1 MNFNELKIMIDD
13 RPLTTQIQEYV
24 CEILNNNPDF
34 KDWGIVFYPENA
46 LDIDFQIKNAMSKQ
60 GLACV
65 VMTPTL
71 NYQGHD
77 ALTQTFTLDDLT
89 IQVVENTIINR
100 ARLKKEGKEFGT
112 ALDVASKASDILA
125 GPQSGHFG
133 EFTTKRIEQGEDGN
147 LVVAKAVF
155 GTTMYKQVDGI
166 IEWDDNGHKVEIPFV
181 TKEQIK
187 NLENEVGHLQD
198 LVIGFDTEEI
208 KTKVNELE
216 QATNRIEV
224 EITSLSDVYQPIGN
238 YLTPDD
244 LIPYALKNEI
254 PTKVSQL
261 VNDSEF
267 INKNQVDWDL
277 INDKPNVAL
286 KSEIPTK
293 TSELDNDAGFT
304 KVVESNDYPGYAEN
318 ANQAVYAKQAK
329 SSEVA
334 TTAMNVDW
342 SNVSGK
348 PNIPTKT
355 SELENDSG
363 YLSTVSWNDIQ
374 NRPNVALVD
383 DIPTKVSDLTNDSG
397 YLTTVSWNDVQGKPN
412 IVEREYLDSRLVE
425 YPTKVEMNNT
435 IDEKISEIVIPEN
448 TKLYSPSK
456 NRYIQGDSSVWETRT
471 EPGHWTDWK
480 WSDGNDHTSE
490 ITIYKQYNHKYRAG
504 IEQLR
509 YVTPEFDTEDEVQN
523 YLNSQSRIEWTN
535 YNDSTEIIV
544 STRQWVEGKTEFVQV
559 ETLAYESQ
567 LPTKVSDLTNDAG
580 YLTTISWNDIQNR
593 PNIALKSDIP
603 TRTSELINDSG
614 FITTSPDFS
623 LYYTKVECNDR
634 FQPIGNYLTEHQSL
648 ANYYTIE
655 EIQNGFQ
662 VKGNYLT
669 EHQSLANYY
678 TKQECD
684 ERFGSVSSIVKKLYS
699 ANEQRYIDGDG
710 LLWKKDESGQWGY
723 YDELAKKSEIPSKN
737 SELTNDSGFITEVY
751 WSDVQQKPDLPTQ
764 KDLTILR
771 NDIQV
776 ELDKKADK
784 GTINTDSIESSEKK
798 IDADGNVYQK
808 VVTPGHFT
816 DWVWSNGVDYSQ
828 GMIIYS
834 RQDKWYIGIDQ
845 DTYSSKFYDSEE
857 KCQEVLNTATHIDWY
872 SSGDYEQTTI
882 VLTSDRQWIGDEYTW
897 NKIDELA
904 YKSGL
909 TGIDTR
915 IGQIESTTN
924 GLTTTVNGL
933 STTVDGISNRVD
945 TYDSRIGQIE
955 STTNGLS
962 TTVTGITNSVNGLTT
977 TVNGLS
983 TTVNG
988 ISNRVDTVETRIG
1001 QIDGR
1006 VTGVEGSI
1014 ETIQGT
1020 VGGIQ
1025 TSVSQIQTSVS
1036 QVQTDVQ
1043 NVQDKVSTGQWID
1056 LIGET
1061 ESGTTITF
1069 QIFAKGI

>member
-1 MNFNELKIMIDD
+1 MIDD

-46 LDIDFQIKNAMSKQ
+46 LDIDFQIKNSMSKQ

-147 LVVAKAVF
+147 LVVAKSVF

-166 IEWDDNGHKVEIPFV
+166 IEWDDEGHKVEIPFV

-187 NLENEVGHLQD
+187 NLEDEVGHLQD
-198 LVIGFDTEEI
+198 LVTGFDTEEI

-216 QATNRIEV
+216 QTTSRIEV
-224 EITSLSDVYQPIGN
+224 EITSLADVYQPIGN

-304 KVVESNDYPGYAEN
+304 KVVESKDYPGYAEN
-318 ANQAVYAKQAK
+318 AREAVYANQAQ
-329 SSEVA
+329 SAEVA
-334 TTAMNVDW
+334 TTAMNVEW

-363 YLSTVSWNDIQ
+363 YLSSVSWNDIQ
-374 NRPNVALVD
+374 NRPNVAIVD
-383 DIPTKVSDLTNDSG
+383 DIPTKVSQLNNDAG
-397 YLTTVSWNDVQGKPN
+397 YLTTISWNDVQNKPN
-412 IVEREYLDSRLVE
+412 TVEREYLDSRLEE
-425 YPTKVEMNNT
+425 YPTKVEMDNT
-435 IDEKISEIVIPEN
+435 IDDKISEIVIPDN

-456 NRYIQGDSSVWETRT
+456 NRYIQGDGSVWENKT

-490 ITIYKQYNHKYRAG
+490 IAIYRFEEGGQEKYRAY
-504 IEQLR
+504 IAQAT
-509 YVTPEFDTEDEVQN
+509 YFTQKFDTVDEVQN
-523 YLNSQSRIEWTN
+523 YLNSQSRIEWTSD
-535 YNDSTEIIV
+535 YEPIETIV

-580 YLTTISWNDIQNR
+580 YLTTISWNDIQDR
-593 PNIALKSDIP
+593 PNIALQSDIP
-603 TRTSELINDSG
+603 TKTSELINDSG
-614 FITTSPDFS
+614 FITTLPDFS

-684 ERFGSVSSIVKKLYS
+684 ERFGSSSYIVKKLYS
-699 ANEQRYIDGDG
+699 SNENKYIDGNGLVWEKQSIGHWTDWKYSDG
-710 LLWKKDESGQWGY
+710 LDHGEPTIKASGDRWRIVVDTVYMTDEYSTRELAEQALNGDSLTFLYAEKTITASRTLNEQEEY
-723 YDELAKKSEIPSKN
+723 VQIDELATVKN
-737 SELTNDSGFITEVY
+737 LPTKVSQLNNDAGYLTTVSWG
-751 WSDVQQKPDLPTQ
+751 DVQQKPDFVDETQLNRLRDDINSELNNKLNISDYNNTRLYSPTVE
-764 KDLTILR
+764 KFIDGDGKVWT
-771 NDIQV
+771 NSGVIQ
-776 ELDKKADK
+776 
-784 GTINTDSIESSEKK
+784 
-798 IDADGNVYQK
+798 
-808 VVTPGHFT
+808 
-816 DWVWSNGVDYSQ
+816 
-828 GMIIYS
+828 
-834 RQDKWYIGIDQ
+834 
-845 DTYSSKFYDSEE
+845 
-857 KCQEVLNTATHIDWY
+857 
-872 SSGDYEQTTI
+872 QT
-882 VLTSDRQWIGDEYTW
+882 
-897 NKIDELA
+897 DELA
-904 YKSGL
+904 YKSDLG
-909 TGIDTR
+909 GIDTR

-924 GLTTTVNGL
+924 GLSTTVNGL
-933 STTVDGISNRVD
+933 STTVTGISNRVD
-945 TYDSRIGQIE
+945 TYDSRIEQIE

-962 TTVTGITNSVNGLTT
+962 TTVTGI
-977 TVNGLS
+977 
-983 TTVNG
+983 
-988 ISNRVDTVETRIG
+988 SNRVETTETRIG
-1001 QIDGR
+1001 QIDRR
-1006 VTGVEGSI
+1006 VGVVESSI
-1014 ETIQGT
+1014 ETVQGT
-1020 VGGIQ
+1020 VGNIQ
-1025 TSVSQIQTSVS
+1025 TSISQIQTSVS

-1056 LIGET
+1056 LIGVT
-1061 ESGTTITF
+1061 EAGTTITF

>member
-46 LDIDFQIKNAMSKQ
+46 LDIDFQIKNSMSKQ

-166 IEWDDNGHKVEIPFV
+166 IEWDDEGHKVEIPFV

-187 NLENEVGHLQD
+187 NLEDEVVHLQD

-208 KTKVNELE
+208 KSKVNELE
-216 QATNRIEV
+216 QATNRIEI

-304 KVVESNDYPGYAEN
+304 KVVESKDYPGYAEN

-329 SSEVA
+329 SAEVA
-334 TTAMNVDW
+334 TTAMNVEW

-363 YLSTVSWNDIQ
+363 YLTTISWNDIQ

-383 DIPTKVSDLTNDSG
+383 DIPTKVSDLTNDAG
-397 YLTTVSWNDVQGKPN
+397 YLTTVSWNDVQNKPN
-412 IVEREYLDSRLVE
+412 IVEREYLDSRLGE

-456 NRYIQGDSSVWETRT
+456 NRYIQGDSSVWENRT
-471 EPGHWTDWK
+471 EPGHWTDWQY
-480 WSDGNDHTSE
+480 SDGQSHSLQLIYDGEHWLYNADGQPWKCSQLFNTKEEAQNASE
-490 ITIYKQYNHKYRAG
+490 LTITVIGESK
-504 IEQLR
+504 
-509 YVTPEFDTEDEVQN
+509 DTFTA
-523 YLNSQSRIEWTN
+523 S
-535 YNDSTEIIV
+535 
-544 STRQWVEGKTEFVQV
+544 RQWVEGKTEFVQV

-567 LPTKVSDLTNDAG
+567 IPVKVSDLTNDVG

-593 PNIALKSDIP
+593 PNIALQSDIP

-684 ERFGSVSSIVKKLYS
+684 ERFGSASYIVKRLYS
-699 ANEQRYIDGDG
+699 SNENKYIDGDG
-710 LLWKKDESGQWGY
+710 LVWEKQSIGHWTNWEWSDGNDHTSEITIYRFDEGGQEKYRAYIDQATYLTQKFDTLGEVQNYLHSQSRIEWTNNDQTETIVSTRQWIEQEEY
-723 YDELAKKSEIPSKN
+723 VQIDELATVKN
-737 SELTNDSGFITEVY
+737 LPTKVSQLTNDVGFLTTVS
-751 WSDVQQKPDLPTQ
+751 WGDVQQKPDFVDETQLNGLRDDINSELNKKLNISDYNNTRLYSPT
-764 KDLTILR
+764 
-771 NDIQV
+771 
-776 ELDKKADK
+776 A
-784 GTINTDSIESSEKK
+784 EKF
-798 IDADGNVYQK
+798 IDGDGK
-808 VVTPGHFT
+808 
-816 DWVWSNGVDYSQ
+816 VWSNSGVLQ
-828 GMIIYS
+828 
-834 RQDKWYIGIDQ
+834 
-845 DTYSSKFYDSEE
+845 
-857 KCQEVLNTATHIDWY
+857 
-872 SSGDYEQTTI
+872 QT
-882 VLTSDRQWIGDEYTW
+882 
-897 NKIDELA
+897 DELA
-904 YKSGL
+904 YKSDLG
-909 TGIDTR
+909 GIDTR
-915 IGQIESTTN
+915 IGQVESTTN

-933 STTVDGISNRVD
+933 SNRVD
-945 TYDSRIGQIE
+945 TYDSRIGQVE
-955 STTNGLS
+955 STTNGL
-962 TTVTGITNSVNGLTT
+962 TTTVNGLTT
-977 TVNGLS
+977 TVNG
-983 TTVNG
+983 
-988 ISNRVDTVETRIG
+988 ISNKVETVESRIG

-1043 NVQDKVSTGQWID
+1043 NVQTNVQNIQTQVSTGQWID

-1061 ESGTTITF
+1061 EAGTTITF

>member
-1 MNFNELKIMIDD
+1 MIDD

-166 IEWDDNGHKVEIPFV
+166 IEWDDEGHKVEIPFV

-187 NLENEVGHLQD
+187 NLENEVVHLQD

-261 VNDSEF
+261 VNDSEY
-267 INKNQVDWDL
+267 INKNQVEWDL

-304 KVVESNDYPGYAEN
+304 KVVESKDYPGYAEN
-318 ANQAVYAKQAK
+318 ANQAVYAKQSK
-329 SSEVA
+329 SAEVA
-334 TTAMNVDW
+334 TTAMNVEW

-383 DIPTKVSDLTNDSG
+383 DIPTKVSDLTNDAG
-397 YLTTVSWNDVQGKPN
+397 YLTTVSWNDVQNKPN

-456 NRYIQGDSSVWETRT
+456 NRYIQGDSSVWEKRT

-490 ITIYKQYNHKYRAG
+490 ITIYRFEEGGQEKYRAY
-504 IEQLR
+504 IAQAT
-509 YVTPEFDTEDEVQN
+509 YFTQKFDTIDEVQN
-523 YLNSQSRIEWTN
+523 YLHSQSRIEWISDYEPIET
-535 YNDSTEIIV
+535 IV

-567 LPTKVSDLTNDAG
+567 LPTKVSDLTNDSG

-593 PNIALKSDIP
+593 PNIALQSDIP

-684 ERFGSVSSIVKKLYS
+684 ERFGSASYIVKKLYS
-699 ANEQRYIDGDG
+699 SNENKYIDGDG
-710 LLWKKDESGQWGY
+710 LVWEKQSIGHWTNWEYSDGLDHGEPTIKASGDRWRIVVDTVYMTDEYSTR
-723 YDELAKKSEIPSKN
+723 ELAEQALNGNNLTFIYAEKTITASRNWIEQEEYVQIDVLATVKN
-737 SELTNDSGFITEVY
+737 LPTKVSQLNNDAGYLTTVS
-751 WSDVQQKPDLPTQ
+751 WSDVQQKPDFVDETQLNRLRDDINSELNKKLNISDYNNTRLYSPT
-764 KDLTILR
+764 
-771 NDIQV
+771 V
-776 ELDKKADK
+776 EKF
-784 GTINTDSIESSEKK
+784 
-798 IDADGNVYQK
+798 IDGDGK
-808 VVTPGHFT
+808 
-816 DWVWSNGVDYSQ
+816 VWSNSGVPQ
-828 GMIIYS
+828 
-834 RQDKWYIGIDQ
+834 
-845 DTYSSKFYDSEE
+845 
-857 KCQEVLNTATHIDWY
+857 
-872 SSGDYEQTTI
+872 QT
-882 VLTSDRQWIGDEYTW
+882 
-897 NKIDELA
+897 DELA
-904 YKSGL
+904 YKSDLG
-909 TGIDTR
+909 GIDTR
-915 IGQIESTTN
+915 IGQVETTTN

-933 STTVDGISNRVD
+933 SNRVD
-945 TYDSRIGQIE
+945 TYDSRIGQVE
-955 STTNGLS
+955 TTTNGLS
-962 TTVTGITNSVNGLTT
+962 TTVNGLTT
-977 TVNGLS
+977 TVDGLS
-983 TTVNG
+983 NK
-988 ISNRVDTVETRIG
+988 VDTAETRIG

-1020 VGGIQ
+1020 VGDIQ
-1025 TSVSQIQTSVS
+1025 TSVSQLQTSVS
-1036 QVQTDVQ
+1036 QVQTNVQ
-1043 NVQDKVSTGQWID
+1043 NVQTQVSTGQWID

-1061 ESGTTITF
+1061 ESGTTVTF

>member
-24 CEILNNNPDF
+24 CQILNNNPDF

-46 LDIDFQIKNAMSKQ
+46 LDIDFQIKNSMSKQ

-71 NYQGHD
+71 IYQGHD

-147 LVVAKAVF
+147 LVVAKSVF

-166 IEWDDNGHKVEIPFV
+166 IEWDDEGHKVEIPFV

-187 NLENEVGHLQD
+187 NLEDEVVHLQD

-216 QATNRIEV
+216 QATDRIEV
-224 EITSLSDVYQPIGN
+224 EITSLADVYQPIGN

-267 INKNQVDWDL
+267 INKNQVEWDL

-304 KVVESNDYPGYAEN
+304 KVVESKDYPGYAEN
-318 ANQAVYAKQAK
+318 ANQAVYANQAK
-329 SSEVA
+329 SAEVA
-334 TTAMNVDW
+334 TTAMNVEW

-363 YLSTVSWNDIQ
+363 YLTTISWNDIQ

-383 DIPTKVSDLTNDSG
+383 DIPTKISELTNDAG
-397 YLTTVSWNDVQGKPN
+397 YLTTISWNDVQGKPN
-412 IVEREYLDSRLVE
+412 IVEREYLDSRLEE

-456 NRYIQGDSSVWETRT
+456 NRYIQGDGSVWENRT

-490 ITIYKQYNHKYRAG
+490 ITIYRFEEGGQEKYRAY
-504 IEQLR
+504 IAQAT
-509 YVTPEFDTEDEVQN
+509 YFTQKFDTIDEVQN
-523 YLNSQSRIEWTN
+523 YLHSQSRIEWTSD
-535 YNDSTEIIV
+535 YEPIETIV

-580 YLTTISWNDIQNR
+580 YLTTISWNDIQDR
-593 PNIALKSDIP
+593 PNIALQSDIP

-684 ERFGSVSSIVKKLYS
+684 ERFGSSSYIVKKLYS
-699 ANEQRYIDGDG
+699 SNENKYIDGNGLVWEKQSIGHWTDWKYSDG
-710 LLWKKDESGQWGY
+710 EDHGEPTIKASGDRWRIVVDTVYMTDEYSTRELAEESLNGDSLTFIYAEKTITASRTWIEQEQY
-723 YDELAKKSEIPSKN
+723 VQIDELATVKN
-737 SELTNDSGFITEVY
+737 LPTRVSQLNNDAGYLTTVSWG
-751 WSDVQQKPDLPTQ
+751 DVQQKPDFVDETQLNRLRDDINYELNNKLNISDYNNTRLYSPTVE
-764 KDLTILR
+764 KFIDGDGKVWT
-771 NDIQV
+771 NSGVIQ
-776 ELDKKADK
+776 
-784 GTINTDSIESSEKK
+784 
-798 IDADGNVYQK
+798 
-808 VVTPGHFT
+808 
-816 DWVWSNGVDYSQ
+816 
-828 GMIIYS
+828 
-834 RQDKWYIGIDQ
+834 
-845 DTYSSKFYDSEE
+845 
-857 KCQEVLNTATHIDWY
+857 
-872 SSGDYEQTTI
+872 QT
-882 VLTSDRQWIGDEYTW
+882 
-897 NKIDELA
+897 DELA
-904 YKSGL
+904 YKSDLG
-909 TGIDTR
+909 GIDTR

-924 GLTTTVNGL
+924 GLTTTVTGL
-933 STTVDGISNRVD
+933 SNRVD
-945 TYDSRIGQIE
+945 TYDSRIGQVE
-955 STTNGLS
+955 TTTNGLS
-962 TTVTGITNSVNGLTT
+962 TTV
-977 TVNGLS
+977 NGLS
-983 TTVNG
+983 
-988 ISNRVDTVETRIG
+988 NRVGTVETRIG
-1001 QIDGR
+1001 QVDER
-1006 VTGVEGSI
+1006 VN
-1014 ETIQGT
+1014 
-1020 VGGIQ
+1020 GIQ

-1056 LIGET
+1056 LIGVT

>member
-1 MNFNELKIMIDD
+1 MIDD

-24 CEILNNNPDF
+24 CEILNNNQDF

-46 LDIDFQIKNAMSKQ
+46 LDIDFQIKNSMSKQ

-166 IEWDDNGHKVEIPFV
+166 IEWDDEGNKVEIPFV

-187 NLENEVGHLQD
+187 NLEDEVVHLQD
-198 LVIGFDTEEI
+198 LVVGFDTEEI

-216 QATNRIEV
+216 QATDRIEV
-224 EITSLSDVYQPIGN
+224 EITSLADVYQPIGN

-261 VNDSEF
+261 VNDSEY

-304 KVVESNDYPGYAEN
+304 KVVESKDYPGYAEN

-329 SSEVA
+329 SAEVA
-334 TTAMNVDW
+334 TTAMNVEW

-363 YLSTVSWNDIQ
+363 YLTTVSWNDIQ
-374 NRPNVALVD
+374 NRPNVAIVD
-383 DIPTKVSDLTNDSG
+383 DIPTKVSQLNNDAG
-397 YLTTVSWNDVQGKPN
+397 YLATVSWNDVQNKPN
-412 IVEREYLDSRLVE
+412 IVEREYLDSRLEE

-435 IDEKISEIVIPEN
+435 IDDKISEIVIPEN

-456 NRYIQGDSSVWETRT
+456 NRYIQGDGSVWETRT

-490 ITIYKQYNHKYRAG
+490 ITIYRFEEGGQEKYRAY
-504 IEQLR
+504 IAQAT
-509 YVTPEFDTEDEVQN
+509 YFTQKFDTIDEVQN
-523 YLNSQSRIEWTN
+523 YLHSQSRIEWTSD
-535 YNDSTEIIV
+535 YEPIETIV

-567 LPTKVSDLTNDAG
+567 LPTKVSELTNDAG
-580 YLTTISWNDIQNR
+580 YLTTISWNDVQNR
-593 PNIALKSDIP
+593 PNIALQSDIP

-684 ERFGSVSSIVKKLYS
+684 EIFGSASSIVKKLYS
-699 ANEQRYIDGDG
+699 SNENKYIDGDG
-710 LLWKKDESGQWGY
+710 LVWEKQSIGHWTNWEWSDDNDHTSEITIYKSYNHKYRAGIEQLRYVTPEFDTEDEVQNYLNSQSRIEWTNYNDPTKTIVSTRQWVEKY
-723 YDELAKKSEIPSKN
+723 EYVQIDELATVQNIPTKVSQ
-737 SELTNDSGFITEVY
+737 LTNDSGFLTSVY
-751 WSDVQQKPDLPTQ
+751 WSDVQQKPDFVDETQ
-764 KDLTILR
+764 LNRLRKDI
-771 NDIQV
+771 
-776 ELDKKADK
+776 
-784 GTINTDSIESSEKK
+784 
-798 IDADGNVYQK
+798 
-808 VVTPGHFT
+808 
-816 DWVWSNGVDYSQ
+816 
-828 GMIIYS
+828 
-834 RQDKWYIGIDQ
+834 
-845 DTYSSKFYDSEE
+845 DSELNKKLNISDYNNTRLYSPTVE
-857 KCQEVLNTATHIDWY
+857 KFIDGDGKVWTN
-872 SSGDYEQTTI
+872 SGGLQQT
-882 VLTSDRQWIGDEYTW
+882 
-897 NKIDELA
+897 DELA
-904 YKSGL
+904 YKSDLG
-909 TGIDTR
+909 GIDDR

-924 GLTTTVNGL
+924 GLTTTVTGL
-933 STTVDGISNRVD
+933 SNRVD

-955 STTNGLS
+955 STTNGL
-962 TTVTGITNSVNGLTT
+962 T
-977 TVNGLS
+977 

-988 ISNRVDTVETRIG
+988 ISNRVDNAETRIG

-1020 VGGIQ
+1020 VGDIQ

-1036 QVQTDVQ
+1036 QLQTNVQ

-1056 LIGET
+1056 LIGVT
-1061 ESGTTITF
+1061 EDGTTITF

>member
-1 MNFNELKIMIDD
+1 MIDD

-34 KDWGIVFYPENA
+34 QDWGIVFYPENA
-46 LDIDFQIKNAMSKQ
+46 LDIDFQIKNSMSKQ

-89 IQVVENTIINR
+89 IQVVENTNINR

-147 LVVAKAVF
+147 LVVAKSVF

-166 IEWDDNGHKVEIPFV
+166 IEWDDEGHKVEIPFV

-187 NLENEVGHLQD
+187 NLEDEVGHLQD

-216 QATNRIEV
+216 QATSRIEV
-224 EITSLSDVYQPIGN
+224 EITSLADVYQPIGN

-304 KVVESNDYPGYAEN
+304 KVVESKDYPGYAEN
-318 ANQAVYAKQAK
+318 ANQAVYANQAQSAK
-329 SSEVA
+329 VA
-334 TTAMNVDW
+334 TTAMNVEW

-363 YLSTVSWNDIQ
+363 YLTTISWNDIK

-383 DIPTKVSDLTNDSG
+383 DIPTRVSQLTNDAG
-397 YLTTVSWNDVQGKPN
+397 YLTTISWNDVQNKPN
-412 IVEREYLDSRLVE
+412 IVEREYLDSRLDE
-425 YPTKVEMNNT
+425 YPTKVEMDNT
-435 IDEKISEIVIPEN
+435 IDDKISEIVIPDN
-448 TKLYSPSK
+448 IKLYSPSK
-456 NRYIQGDSSVWETRT
+456 NRYIQGDSSVWENRT

-480 WSDGNDHTSE
+480 WSDGNDYTSG
-490 ITIYKQYNHKYRAG
+490 IAIYRFEEGGQEKYRAY
-504 IEQLR
+504 IAQAT
-509 YVTPEFDTEDEVQN
+509 YFTQKFDTVDEVQN
-523 YLNSQSRIEWTN
+523 YLNSQSRIEWTSD
-535 YNDSTEIIV
+535 YEPIETIV
-544 STRQWVEGKTEFVQV
+544 STRQWIEGKTEFVQV

-580 YLTTISWNDIQNR
+580 YLTTISWNDIQDR
-593 PNIALKSDIP
+593 PNIALYSDIP
-603 TRTSELINDSG
+603 TKTSELINDSG

-684 ERFGSVSSIVKKLYS
+684 ERFGSASSIVKKLYS
-699 ANEQRYIDGDG
+699 SNENKYIDGDG

-723 YDELAKKSEIPSKN
+723 YDELAKKSEIPSN
-737 SELTNDSGFITEVY
+737 TSELTNDSGFLTSVY

-771 NDIQV
+771 NDIQI

-784 GTINTDSIESSEKK
+784 GDIKTDSIESREKK
-798 IDADGNVYQK
+798 IDATGNVYNK

-845 DTYSSKFYDSEE
+845 DTYCSKFYDSEE
-857 KCQEVLNTATHIDWY
+857 KCQEVLDKSTHIDWY
-872 SSGDYEQTTI
+872 SSSDYEQTTI
-882 VLTSDRQWIGDEYTW
+882 VLTSDRQWIDDEYTW

-904 YKSGL
+904 YKSNLG
-909 TGIDTR
+909 GIDTR

-924 GLTTTVNGL
+924 GLTTTV
-933 STTVDGISNRVD
+933 T
-945 TYDSRIGQIE
+945 
-955 STTNGLS
+955 
-962 TTVTGITNSVNGLTT
+962 GLTT
-977 TVNGLS
+977 TVDAISTNVNGLS

-988 ISNRVDTVETRIG
+988 LSTNVNELTTNVTGLTTNVTGLTTTVGGISNRVGTVETRIG
-1001 QIDGR
+1001 QIDER
-1006 VTGVEGSI
+1006 VTGVESSI
-1014 ETIQGT
+1014 ETVQGT
-1020 VGGIQ
+1020 VGNIQ

-1043 NVQDKVSTGQWID
+1043 NVQNKVSTGQWVD

-1061 ESGTTITF
+1061 EAGTTVTF

>member
-1 MNFNELKIMIDD
+1 MIDD

-46 LDIDFQIKNAMSKQ
+46 LDIDFQIKNSMSKQ

-147 LVVAKAVF
+147 LVVAKSVF

-166 IEWDDNGHKVEIPFV
+166 IEWDDEGHKVEIPFV

-187 NLENEVGHLQD
+187 NLEDEVGHLQD

-224 EITSLSDVYQPIGN
+224 EITSLADVYQPIGN

-304 KVVESNDYPGYAEN
+304 KVVESKDYPGYAEN
-318 ANQAVYAKQAK
+318 AREAVYANQAQ
-329 SSEVA
+329 SAEVA
-334 TTAMNVDW
+334 TTAMNVEW

-363 YLSTVSWNDIQ
+363 YLTTISWNDIQ

-383 DIPTKVSDLTNDSG
+383 DIPTKISELTNDAG
-397 YLTTVSWNDVQGKPN
+397 YLTTISWNDIQNKPN
-412 IVEREYLDSRLVE
+412 IVEREYLDSRLDE
-425 YPTKVEMNNT
+425 YPTKVEMDNT

-456 NRYIQGDSSVWETRT
+456 NRYIQGDGSVWENRT
-471 EPGHWTDWK
+471 EPGHWTDGK

-490 ITIYKQYNHKYRAG
+490 ITIYRFEEGGQEKYRAY
-504 IEQLR
+504 IAQATYL
-509 YVTPEFDTEDEVQN
+509 TQKFDTVDEVQN
-523 YLNSQSRIEWTN
+523 YLNSQSRIEWTSD
-535 YNDSTEIIV
+535 YEPIETIV
-544 STRQWVEGKTEFVQV
+544 STRQWIEGKTEFVQV
-559 ETLAYESQ
+559 ETLTYESQ

-593 PNIALKSDIP
+593 PNIALQSDIP
-603 TRTSELINDSG
+603 TKTSELINDSG

-684 ERFGSVSSIVKKLYS
+684 ERFGSSSYIVKKLYS
-699 ANEQRYIDGDG
+699 SNENKYIDGNGLVWEKQSIGHWTDWKYSDG
-710 LLWKKDESGQWGY
+710 EDHGEPTIKASGDRWRIVADTVYMTDEYSTR
-723 YDELAKKSEIPSKN
+723 ELAEQALNGN
-737 SELTNDSGFITEVY
+737 SLTFIYVEKTITASRTWIEQEEY
-751 WSDVQQKPDLPTQ
+751 VQ
-764 KDLTILR
+764 
-771 NDIQV
+771 
-776 ELDKKADK
+776 
-784 GTINTDSIESSEKK
+784 
-798 IDADGNVYQK
+798 
-808 VVTPGHFT
+808 
-816 DWVWSNGVDYSQ
+816 
-828 GMIIYS
+828 
-834 RQDKWYIGIDQ
+834 
-845 DTYSSKFYDSEE
+845 
-857 KCQEVLNTATHIDWY
+857 
-872 SSGDYEQTTI
+872 
-882 VLTSDRQWIGDEYTW
+882 
-897 NKIDELA
+897 IDELA
-904 YKSGL
+904 
-909 TGIDTR
+909 
-915 IGQIESTTN
+915 
-924 GLTTTVNGL
+924 TVKNL
-933 STTVDGISNRVD
+933 PTK
-945 TYDSRIGQIE
+945 
-955 STTNGLS
+955 
-962 TTVTGITNSVNGLTT
+962 
-977 TVNGLS
+977 
-983 TTVNG
+983 
-988 ISNRVDTVETRIG
+988 
-1001 QIDGR
+1001 
-1006 VTGVEGSI
+1006 
-1014 ETIQGT
+1014 
-1020 VGGIQ
+1020 
-1025 TSVSQIQTSVS
+1025 VSQLNN
-1036 QVQTDVQ
+1036 DA
-1043 NVQDKVSTGQWID
+1043 G
-1056 LIGET
+1056 
-1061 ESGTTITF
+1061 
-1069 QIFAKGI
+1069 

>member
-1 MNFNELKIMIDD
+1 MIDD

-34 KDWGIVFYPENA
+34 QDWGIVFYPENA
-46 LDIDFQIKNAMSKQ
+46 LDIDFQIKNSMSKQ

-100 ARLKKEGKEFGT
+100 SRLKKEGKEFGT

-147 LVVAKAVF
+147 LVVAKSVF
-155 GTTMYKQVDGI
+155 GTTMYKQVEGI
-166 IEWDDNGHKVEIPFV
+166 IEWDEEGHKVEIPFV

-187 NLENEVGHLQD
+187 NLEDEVGHLQD
-198 LVIGFDTEEI
+198 LVTGFDTEEI
-208 KTKVNELE
+208 KSKVNELE

-224 EITSLSDVYQPIGN
+224 EITSLADVYQPIGN

-244 LIPYALKNEI
+244 LIPYALKTEV

-267 INKNQVDWDL
+267 INKNQVEWDL

-318 ANQAVYAKQAK
+318 ARESIYANQAQSAK
-329 SSEVA
+329 VA
-334 TTAMNVDW
+334 TTAMNVEW

-348 PNIPTKT
+348 PKIPTKT

-363 YLSTVSWNDIQ
+363 YITSVSWNDIQ

-383 DIPTKVSDLTNDSG
+383 DIPTKVSELTNDSG
-397 YLTTVSWNDVQGKPN
+397 YLTTVSWNDVQNKPN
-412 IVEREYLDSRLVE
+412 IVEREYLDSRLEE
-425 YPTKVEMNNT
+425 YPTKVEMDNT

-456 NRYIQGDSSVWETRT
+456 NRYIQGDSSVWENRT

-490 ITIYKQYNHKYRAG
+490 IEIYRFEEGGQEKYRAY
-504 IEQLR
+504 IAQAT
-509 YVTPEFDTEDEVQN
+509 YFTQKFDTVDEVQN
-523 YLNSQSRIEWTN
+523 YLNSQSRIEWTSD
-535 YNDSTEIIV
+535 YEPIETIV
-544 STRQWVEGKTEFVQV
+544 STRQWIEGKPEFVQV

-580 YLTTISWNDIQNR
+580 YLTTISWNDIQNI
-593 PNIALKSDIP
+593 PNIALQSDIP
-603 TRTSELINDSG
+603 TKTSELINDSG

-684 ERFGSVSSIVKKLYS
+684 ERFGSSSYIVKKLYS
-699 ANEQRYIDGDG
+699 SNENKYIDGNGLVWEKQSIGHWTDWKYSDGEDHGEPTIKASGVRWRIVVDTVYMTDEYSTRELAEEALNGDSLTFLYAEKTITAIRTWIEQEEYVQIDELATVKNLPTRVSQLNNDSGFLTTVSWSDVKQKPDFVDETQLNRLRDDINSELNNKLNISDYNNTRLYSPTVERFIDGDG
-710 LLWKKDESGQWGY
+710 K
-723 YDELAKKSEIPSKN
+723 
-737 SELTNDSGFITEVY
+737 
-751 WSDVQQKPDLPTQ
+751 
-764 KDLTILR
+764 
-771 NDIQV
+771 
-776 ELDKKADK
+776 
-784 GTINTDSIESSEKK
+784 
-798 IDADGNVYQK
+798 
-808 VVTPGHFT
+808 
-816 DWVWSNGVDYSQ
+816 VWSNSGVIQ
-828 GMIIYS
+828 
-834 RQDKWYIGIDQ
+834 
-845 DTYSSKFYDSEE
+845 
-857 KCQEVLNTATHIDWY
+857 
-872 SSGDYEQTTI
+872 QT
-882 VLTSDRQWIGDEYTW
+882 
-897 NKIDELA
+897 DELA
-904 YKSGL
+904 YKSDL
-909 TGIDTR
+909 DGIDTR

-924 GLTTTVNGL
+924 GLTTNVNGL
-933 STTVDGISNRVD
+933 TTTVSGISNRVD
-945 TYDSRIGQIE
+945 TYDSRIE
-955 STTNGLS
+955 
-962 TTVTGITNSVNGLTT
+962 
-977 TVNGLS
+977 
-983 TTVNG
+983 
-988 ISNRVDTVETRIG
+988 
-1001 QIDGR
+1001 QIDRR
-1006 VTGVEGSI
+1006 VGVVESSI

-1020 VGGIQ
+1020 VSGIQ

-1043 NVQDKVSTGQWID
+1043 NVQNKVSTGQWID
-1056 LIGET
+1056 LIGVT
-1061 ESGTTITF
+1061 DAGTTVTF

>member
-1 MNFNELKIMIDD
+1 MIDD

-46 LDIDFQIKNAMSKQ
+46 LDIDFQIKNSMSKQ

-147 LVVAKAVF
+147 LVVAKSVF

-166 IEWDDNGHKVEIPFV
+166 IEWDDEGHKVEIPFV

-187 NLENEVGHLQD
+187 NLENEVEHLQD

-208 KTKVNELE
+208 KSKVNELE

-224 EITSLSDVYQPIGN
+224 EITSLADVYQPIGN

-244 LIPYALKNEI
+244 LIPYALKTEV

-304 KVVESNDYPGYAEN
+304 KVVESKDYPGYAEN
-318 ANQAVYAKQAK
+318 ANQALSANQAQ
-329 SSEVA
+329 SAEVA
-334 TTAMNVDW
+334 TTAMNVEW

-363 YLSTVSWNDIQ
+363 YLTTVSWNDISDK
-374 NRPNVALVD
+374 PNVALVD
-383 DIPTKVSDLTNDSG
+383 DIPTKVSQLNNDSG
-397 YLTTVSWNDVQGKPN
+397 YLTTVSWNDVQNKPN
-412 IVEREYLDSRLVE
+412 IVEREYLDSRLEE
-425 YPTKVEMNNT
+425 YPTKVEMDNT
-435 IDEKISEIVIPEN
+435 IDDKISEIVIPDN

-456 NRYIQGDSSVWETRT
+456 NRYIQGDSSVWENRT

-480 WSDGNDHTSE
+480 WSDGNDHTNE
-490 ITIYKQYNHKYRAG
+490 ITVYRFEDGGQEKYRAY
-504 IEQLR
+504 IAQAT
-509 YVTPEFDTEDEVQN
+509 YFTQKFDTLGEVQN
-523 YLNSQSRIEWTN
+523 YLHSQSRIEWTSD
-535 YNDSTEIIV
+535 YEPIETIV
-544 STRQWVEGKTEFVQV
+544 STRQWIEGKTEFVQV

-567 LPTKVSDLTNDAG
+567 IPTKVSELTNDSG
-580 YLTTISWNDIQNR
+580 YLTTISWNDIQNI
-593 PNIALKSDIP
+593 PNIALQSDIP

-699 ANEQRYIDGDG
+699 SNENKYIDGDG
-710 LLWKKDESGQWGY
+710 LLWKKDESGQWEY
-723 YDELAKKSEIPSKN
+723 YDELAKKSEIPSN
-737 SELTNDSGFITEVY
+737 TSELTNDSGFLTSVY
-751 WSDVQQKPDLPTQ
+751 WNDVQQKPDLPTQ
-764 KDLTILR
+764 QDLTILM
-771 NDIQV
+771 NNIQV

-784 GTINTDSIESSEKK
+784 GNINTDSIESSEKK
-798 IDADGNVYQK
+798 IDADGNVYNK

-816 DWVWSNGVDYSQ
+816 NWVWSNGVDYSQ

-834 RQDKWYIGIDQ
+834 NQDRWYIGIDQ

-857 KCQEVLNTATHIDWY
+857 KCQEVLNKSTHIDWY
-872 SSGDYEQTTI
+872 SSSDYEQSTI
-882 VLTSDRQWIGDEYTW
+882 VLTSDRQWIEDKYTW

-909 TGIDTR
+909 TGIDDR
-915 IGQIESTTN
+915 IGQIDSRTNGLTTTVNGLSNRVDTYDSRIEQIESTTN

-933 STTVDGISNRVD
+933 
-945 TYDSRIGQIE
+945 
-955 STTNGLS
+955 
-962 TTVTGITNSVNGLTT
+962 TT

-983 TTVNG
+983 
-988 ISNRVDTVETRIG
+988 NRVGTSETRIG

-1006 VTGVEGSI
+1006 VTSVEGSI

-1020 VGGIQ
+1020 VGDIQ
-1025 TSVSQIQTSVS
+1025 TSVSQIQTSVAQIQTSVS
-1036 QVQTDVQ
+1036 QVQTDVQNVQTNVQ

-1061 ESGTTITF
+1061 ESGTTVTF

>member
-1 MNFNELKIMIDD
+1 MIDD

-46 LDIDFQIKNAMSKQ
+46 LDIDFQIKNSMSKQ

-89 IQVVENTIINR
+89 IQVVENTNINR

-147 LVVAKAVF
+147 LVVAKSVF

-166 IEWDDNGHKVEIPFV
+166 IEWDDEGHKVEIPFV

-187 NLENEVGHLQD
+187 NLEDEVVHLQD
-198 LVIGFDTEEI
+198 LVTGFDTEEI

-216 QATNRIEV
+216 QTTSRIEV
-224 EITSLSDVYQPIGN
+224 EITSLADVYQPIGN

-267 INKNQVDWDL
+267 INKNQVEWDL

-304 KVVESNDYPGYAEN
+304 KVVESKDYPGYAEN
-318 ANQAVYAKQAK
+318 ANQAVYANQAQ
-329 SSEVA
+329 SAEFA
-334 TTAMNVDW
+334 TTAMNVEW

-363 YLSTVSWNDIQ
+363 YLTTISWNDIK
-374 NRPNVALVD
+374 NRPNVAMVD
-383 DIPTKVSDLTNDSG
+383 DIPTKVSQLNNDAG
-397 YLTTVSWNDVQGKPN
+397 YLTTVIWNDIQNKPN
-412 IVEREYLDSRLVE
+412 IVEREYLDSRLDE

-435 IDEKISEIVIPEN
+435 IDDKISEIVIPDN

-456 NRYIQGDSSVWETRT
+456 NRYIQGDGSVWENRT

-490 ITIYKQYNHKYRAG
+490 IAIYRFEEGGQEKYRAY
-504 IEQLR
+504 IAQATYL
-509 YVTPEFDTEDEVQN
+509 TQKFDTVEEVQN
-523 YLNSQSRIEWTN
+523 YLHSQSRIEWTSD
-535 YNDSTEIIV
+535 YEPIETIV
-544 STRQWVEGKTEFVQV
+544 STRQWIEGKTEFVQV

-567 LPTKVSDLTNDAG
+567 LPTKVSDLTNDSG
-580 YLTTISWNDIQNR
+580 YLTTISWNDIQNI

-623 LYYTKVECNDR
+623 KYYTKVECNDR

-662 VKGNYLT
+662 IKGNYLT

-684 ERFGSVSSIVKKLYS
+684 ERFGSASSIVKKLYS
-699 ANEQRYIDGDG
+699 SNENKYIDGDG
-710 LLWKKDESGQWGY
+710 LLWKKYESGQWEQ
-723 YDELAKKSEIPSKN
+723 YDELAKKSEIPSN
-737 SELTNDSGFITEVY
+737 TSELTNDSGFLTSVY
-751 WSDVQQKPDLPTQ
+751 WSDVQQKPDFVDETQ
-764 KDLTILR
+764 LNILR
-771 NDIQV
+771 NDINSELNKKLNISDYNNTRLYSPTV
-776 ELDKKADK
+776 EKF
-784 GTINTDSIESSEKK
+784 
-798 IDADGNVYQK
+798 IDGDGK
-808 VVTPGHFT
+808 
-816 DWVWSNGVDYSQ
+816 VWSNREGLQ
-828 GMIIYS
+828 
-834 RQDKWYIGIDQ
+834 
-845 DTYSSKFYDSEE
+845 
-857 KCQEVLNTATHIDWY
+857 
-872 SSGDYEQTTI
+872 QT
-882 VLTSDRQWIGDEYTW
+882 
-897 NKIDELA
+897 DELA
-904 YKSGL
+904 YKSDLG
-909 TGIDTR
+909 GIDDR
-915 IGQIESTTN
+915 IGQIESRTD
-924 GLTTTVNGL
+924 GLT
-933 STTVDGISNRVD
+933 
-945 TYDSRIGQIE
+945 
-955 STTNGLS
+955 
-962 TTVTGITNSVNGLTT
+962 
-977 TVNGLS
+977 

-988 ISNRVDTVETRIG
+988 ISNRVDTAETRIG

-1014 ETIQGT
+1014 ETIYGT

-1043 NVQDKVSTGQWID
+1043 NVQTDVQNVQTNVQNVQAQVSTGQWID

-1061 ESGTTITF
+1061 EGGTTITF

>member
-1 MNFNELKIMIDD
+1 MIDD

-46 LDIDFQIKNAMSKQ
+46 LDIDFQIKNSMSKQ

-112 ALDVASKASDILA
+112 ALDVASKASDILS

-147 LVVAKAVF
+147 LVVAKSVF

-166 IEWDDNGHKVEIPFV
+166 IEWDDEGHKVEIPFV

-187 NLENEVGHLQD
+187 NLEDEVEHLQG
-198 LVIGFDTEEI
+198 LVVGFDTEEI
-208 KTKVNELE
+208 KSKVNELE

-224 EITSLSDVYQPIGN
+224 EITSLADVYQPIGN

-267 INKNQVDWDL
+267 INKNQVEWDL

-304 KVVESNDYPGYAEN
+304 KVVESKDYPGYAEN
-318 ANQAVYAKQAK
+318 ANQAVYANQSK
-329 SSEVA
+329 SAEVA
-334 TTAMNVDW
+334 TTAMNVEW

-363 YLSTVSWNDIQ
+363 YLTTVSWNDIQ
-374 NRPNVALVD
+374 DRPYVALVD
-383 DIPTKVSDLTNDSG
+383 DIPTKVSQLNNDSG

-412 IVEREYLDSRLVE
+412 IVEREYLDSRLEE
-425 YPTKVEMNNT
+425 YPTKVEMDNT
-435 IDEKISEIVIPEN
+435 IDEKISEIVIPDN

-456 NRYIQGDSSVWETRT
+456 NRYIQGDSSVWENRT
-471 EPGHWTDWK
+471 EPGHWTDWQY
-480 WSDGNDHTSE
+480 SDGQSHSLKLIYDGEHWLYNADGQPWKCSQLFNTKEEAQNASE
-490 ITIYKQYNHKYRAG
+490 LIITVVGESK
-504 IEQLR
+504 
-509 YVTPEFDTEDEVQN
+509 DTFTA
-523 YLNSQSRIEWTN
+523 S
-535 YNDSTEIIV
+535 
-544 STRQWVEGKTEFVQV
+544 RQWIEGKTEFVQV

-580 YLTTISWNDIQNR
+580 YLTTISWNDIQNI
-593 PNIALKSDIP
+593 PNIALQSDIP

-684 ERFGSVSSIVKKLYS
+684 ERFGSSSYIVKKLYS
-699 ANEQRYIDGDG
+699 SNENKYIDGNGLVWEKQSIGHWTNWEYSDG
-710 LLWKKDESGQWGY
+710 LDHGEPTIKASGDRWRIVADIVYMTEEYSTRELAEQALNGDSLTFIY
-723 YDELAKKSEIPSKN
+723 AEKTITASRTLIEQEDYVQIDELATVQNLPTKVSQLKN
-737 SELTNDSGFITEVY
+737 DAGYLTTIS
-751 WSDVQQKPDLPTQ
+751 WSDVQQKPDFVDETELNGLRDDINSELNNKLNISDYNNTRLYSPT
-764 KDLTILR
+764 
-771 NDIQV
+771 V
-776 ELDKKADK
+776 EKF
-784 GTINTDSIESSEKK
+784 
-798 IDADGNVYQK
+798 IDGDGK
-808 VVTPGHFT
+808 
-816 DWVWSNGVDYSQ
+816 VWSNSGVLQ
-828 GMIIYS
+828 
-834 RQDKWYIGIDQ
+834 
-845 DTYSSKFYDSEE
+845 
-857 KCQEVLNTATHIDWY
+857 
-872 SSGDYEQTTI
+872 QT
-882 VLTSDRQWIGDEYTW
+882 
-897 NKIDELA
+897 DELA
-904 YKSGL
+904 YKSDLG
-909 TGIDTR
+909 GIDTR
-915 IGQIESTTN
+915 IGQVESTTN
-924 GLTTTVNGL
+924 GLTTTVNG
-933 STTVDGISNRVD
+933 ISNRV
-945 TYDSRIGQIE
+945 E
-955 STTNGLS
+955 
-962 TTVTGITNSVNGLTT
+962 
-977 TVNGLS
+977 
-983 TTVNG
+983 
-988 ISNRVDTVETRIG
+988 TVETRIG
-1001 QIDGR
+1001 QVDGR
-1006 VTGVEGSI
+1006 VSGVEGSI

-1036 QVQTDVQ
+1036 QLQTNVQ

-1061 ESGTTITF
+1061 EAGTTITF

>member
-24 CEILNNNPDF
+24 CEILNNNQDF

-46 LDIDFQIKNAMSKQ
+46 LDIDFQIKNSMSKQ

-166 IEWDDNGHKVEIPFV
+166 IEWDDEGNKVEIPFV

-187 NLENEVGHLQD
+187 NLEDEVVHLQD
-198 LVIGFDTEEI
+198 LVVGFDTEEI

-216 QATNRIEV
+216 QATDRIEV
-224 EITSLSDVYQPIGN
+224 EITSLADVYQPIGN

-261 VNDSEF
+261 VNDSEY

-304 KVVESNDYPGYAEN
+304 KVVESKDYPGYAEN

-329 SSEVA
+329 SAEVA
-334 TTAMNVDW
+334 TTAMNVEW

-363 YLSTVSWNDIQ
+363 YLTTVSWNDIQ
-374 NRPNVALVD
+374 NRPNVAIVD
-383 DIPTKVSDLTNDSG
+383 DIPTKVSQLNNDAG
-397 YLTTVSWNDVQGKPN
+397 YLATVSWNDVQNKPN
-412 IVEREYLDSRLVE
+412 IVEREYLDSRLEE

-435 IDEKISEIVIPEN
+435 IDDKISEIVIPEN

-456 NRYIQGDSSVWETRT
+456 NRYIQGDGSVWETRT

-490 ITIYKQYNHKYRAG
+490 ITIYRFEEGGQEKYRAY
-504 IEQLR
+504 IAQAT
-509 YVTPEFDTEDEVQN
+509 YFTQKFDTIDEVQN
-523 YLNSQSRIEWTN
+523 YLHSQSRIEWTSD
-535 YNDSTEIIV
+535 YEPIETIV

-567 LPTKVSDLTNDAG
+567 LPTKVSELTNDAG
-580 YLTTISWNDIQNR
+580 YLTTISWNDVQNR
-593 PNIALKSDIP
+593 PNIALQSDIP

-684 ERFGSVSSIVKKLYS
+684 EIFGSASSIVKKLYS
-699 ANEQRYIDGDG
+699 SNENKYIDGDG
-710 LLWKKDESGQWGY
+710 LVWEKQSIGHWTNWEWSDDNDHTSEITIYKSYNHKYRAGIEQLRYVTPEFDTEDEVQNYLNSQSRIEWTNYNDPTKTIVSTRQWVEKY
-723 YDELAKKSEIPSKN
+723 EYVQIDELATVQNIPTKVSQ
-737 SELTNDSGFITEVY
+737 LTNDSGFLTSVY
-751 WSDVQQKPDLPTQ
+751 WSDVQQKPDFVDETQ
-764 KDLTILR
+764 LNRLRKDI
-771 NDIQV
+771 
-776 ELDKKADK
+776 
-784 GTINTDSIESSEKK
+784 
-798 IDADGNVYQK
+798 
-808 VVTPGHFT
+808 
-816 DWVWSNGVDYSQ
+816 
-828 GMIIYS
+828 
-834 RQDKWYIGIDQ
+834 
-845 DTYSSKFYDSEE
+845 DSELNKKLNISDYNNTRLYSPTVE
-857 KCQEVLNTATHIDWY
+857 KFIDGDGKVWTN
-872 SSGDYEQTTI
+872 SGGLQQT
-882 VLTSDRQWIGDEYTW
+882 
-897 NKIDELA
+897 DELA
-904 YKSGL
+904 YKSDLG
-909 TGIDTR
+909 GIDDR

-924 GLTTTVNGL
+924 GLTTTVTGL
-933 STTVDGISNRVD
+933 SNRVD

-955 STTNGLS
+955 STTNGL
-962 TTVTGITNSVNGLTT
+962 T
-977 TVNGLS
+977 

-988 ISNRVDTVETRIG
+988 ISNRVDNAETRIG

-1020 VGGIQ
+1020 VGDIQ

-1036 QVQTDVQ
+1036 QLQTNVQ

-1056 LIGET
+1056 LIGVT
-1061 ESGTTITF
+1061 EDGTTITF

>member
-24 CEILNNNPDF
+24 CQILNNNPDF

-46 LDIDFQIKNAMSKQ
+46 LDIDFQIKNSMSKQ

-71 NYQGHD
+71 IYQGHD

-147 LVVAKAVF
+147 LVVAKSVF

-166 IEWDDNGHKVEIPFV
+166 IEWDDEGHKVEIPFV

-187 NLENEVGHLQD
+187 NLEDEVVHLQD

-216 QATNRIEV
+216 QATDRIEV
-224 EITSLSDVYQPIGN
+224 EITSLADVYQPIGN

-267 INKNQVDWDL
+267 INKNQVEWDL

-304 KVVESNDYPGYAEN
+304 KVVESKDYPGYAEN
-318 ANQAVYAKQAK
+318 ANQAVYANQAK
-329 SSEVA
+329 SAEVA
-334 TTAMNVDW
+334 TTAMNVEW

-363 YLSTVSWNDIQ
+363 YLTTISWNDIQ

-383 DIPTKVSDLTNDSG
+383 DIPTKISELTNDAG
-397 YLTTVSWNDVQGKPN
+397 YLTTISWNDVQGKPN
-412 IVEREYLDSRLVE
+412 IVEREYLDSRLEE

-456 NRYIQGDSSVWETRT
+456 NRYIQGDGSVWENRT

-490 ITIYKQYNHKYRAG
+490 ITIYRFEEGGQEKYRAY
-504 IEQLR
+504 IAQAT
-509 YVTPEFDTEDEVQN
+509 YFTQKFDTIDEVQN
-523 YLNSQSRIEWTN
+523 YLHSQSRIEWTSD
-535 YNDSTEIIV
+535 YEPIETIV

-580 YLTTISWNDIQNR
+580 YLTTISWNDIQDR
-593 PNIALKSDIP
+593 PNIALQSDIP

-684 ERFGSVSSIVKKLYS
+684 ERFGSSSYIVKKLYS
-699 ANEQRYIDGDG
+699 SNENKYIDGNGLVWEKQSIGHWTDWKYSDG
-710 LLWKKDESGQWGY
+710 EDHGEPTIKASGDRWRIVVDTVYMTDEYSTRELAEESLNGDSLTFIYAEKTITASRTWIEQEDY
-723 YDELAKKSEIPSKN
+723 VQIDELATVKNIPTKVSQLN
-737 SELTNDSGFITEVY
+737 NDAGYLTTVSWG
-751 WSDVQQKPDLPTQ
+751 DVQQKPDFVDETQLNRLRDDINYELNNKLNISDYNNTRLYSPTVE
-764 KDLTILR
+764 KFIDGDGKVWT
-771 NDIQV
+771 NSGVIQ
-776 ELDKKADK
+776 
-784 GTINTDSIESSEKK
+784 
-798 IDADGNVYQK
+798 
-808 VVTPGHFT
+808 
-816 DWVWSNGVDYSQ
+816 
-828 GMIIYS
+828 
-834 RQDKWYIGIDQ
+834 
-845 DTYSSKFYDSEE
+845 
-857 KCQEVLNTATHIDWY
+857 
-872 SSGDYEQTTI
+872 QT
-882 VLTSDRQWIGDEYTW
+882 
-897 NKIDELA
+897 DELA
-904 YKSGL
+904 YKSDLG
-909 TGIDTR
+909 GIDTR

-924 GLTTTVNGL
+924 GLTTTVTGL
-933 STTVDGISNRVD
+933 SNRVD
-945 TYDSRIGQIE
+945 TYDSRIGQVE
-955 STTNGLS
+955 TTTNGLS
-962 TTVTGITNSVNGLTT
+962 TTV
-977 TVNGLS
+977 NGLS
-983 TTVNG
+983 
-988 ISNRVDTVETRIG
+988 NRVGTVETRIG
-1001 QIDGR
+1001 QVDER
-1006 VTGVEGSI
+1006 VN
-1014 ETIQGT
+1014 
-1020 VGGIQ
+1020 GIQ

-1056 LIGET
+1056 LIGVT

>member
-34 KDWGIVFYPENA
+34 KNWGIVFYPENA
-46 LDIDFQIKNAMSKQ
+46 LDIDFQIKNEMSKQ

-147 LVVAKAVF
+147 LVVAKSVF
-155 GTTMYKQVDGI
+155 GTTMYKQVEGI
-166 IEWDDNGHKVEIPFV
+166 IEWDDEGHKVEIPFV
-181 TKEQIK
+181 TNEQIK
-187 NLENEVGHLQD
+187 NLEDEVGHLQD
-198 LVIGFDTEEI
+198 LVTGFDTEEI

-224 EITSLSDVYQPIGN
+224 EITSLADVYQPIGN

-267 INKNQVDWDL
+267 INKNQVEWDL

-304 KVVESNDYPGYAEN
+304 KVVESKDYPGYAEN
-318 ANQAVYAKQAK
+318 ANQAVYANQAQ
-329 SSEVA
+329 SAEVA
-334 TTAMNVDW
+334 TTAMNVEW
-342 SNVSGK
+342 SNVSDK

-363 YLSTVSWNDIQ
+363 YLTTISWNDIQ

-383 DIPTKVSDLTNDSG
+383 DIPTKVSDLTNDAG
-397 YLTTVSWNDVQGKPN
+397 YLTTISWNDVQGKPN
-412 IVEREYLDSRLVE
+412 IVEREYLDSRLEE
-425 YPTKVEMNNT
+425 YPTKVEMDNT
-435 IDEKISEIVIPEN
+435 IDEKISEIVIPDN

-456 NRYIQGDSSVWETRT
+456 NRYIQGDSSVWENRT
-471 EPGHWTDWK
+471 EPGHWTEWK

-490 ITIYKQYNHKYRAG
+490 ITIYRFEEGGQEKYRAY
-504 IEQLR
+504 IAQATYL
-509 YVTPEFDTEDEVQN
+509 TQKFDTVDEVQN
-523 YLNSQSRIEWTN
+523 YLNSQSRIEWTSD
-535 YNDSTEIIV
+535 YEPVETIV
-544 STRQWVEGKTEFVQV
+544 STRQWIEGKTEFVQV

-580 YLTTISWNDIQNR
+580 YLTTISWNDVQNR
-593 PNIALKSDIP
+593 PNVALKSDIP
-603 TRTSELINDSG
+603 TKTSELINDSG

-684 ERFGSVSSIVKKLYS
+684 ERFGSSSYIVKKLYS
-699 ANEQRYIDGDG
+699 SNENKYIDGNG
-710 LLWKKDESGQWGY
+710 LVWKKQSIGHWTDWKYSDGEDHGEPTIKASGDRWRIVVDTVYMTDEYSTRELAEEALNGDRLTFIYAEKTITASRTWIEKEEYVQI
-723 YDELAKKSEIPSKN
+723 DELATVKN
-737 SELTNDSGFITEVY
+737 LPTKVSQLNNDAGYLTTVS
-751 WSDVQQKPDLPTQ
+751 WSDVQQKPDFVDETQ
-764 KDLTILR
+764 LNRLR
-771 NDIQV
+771 NDINSELNNKLNISDYNNTRLYSPTV
-776 ELDKKADK
+776 EKF
-784 GTINTDSIESSEKK
+784 
-798 IDADGNVYQK
+798 IDGDGK
-808 VVTPGHFT
+808 VWTN
-816 DWVWSNGVDYSQ
+816 SGVIQ
-828 GMIIYS
+828 
-834 RQDKWYIGIDQ
+834 
-845 DTYSSKFYDSEE
+845 
-857 KCQEVLNTATHIDWY
+857 
-872 SSGDYEQTTI
+872 QT
-882 VLTSDRQWIGDEYTW
+882 
-897 NKIDELA
+897 DELA
-904 YKSGL
+904 YKSDLG
-909 TGIDTR
+909 GIDTR
-915 IGQIESTTN
+915 IGQIESRTD
-924 GLTTTVNGL
+924 GLTTTVNGM
-933 STTVDGISNRVD
+933 
-945 TYDSRIGQIE
+945 
-955 STTNGLS
+955 
-962 TTVTGITNSVNGLTT
+962 
-977 TVNGLS
+977 
-983 TTVNG
+983 
-988 ISNRVDTVETRIG
+988 SNRVDTVETRIG
-1001 QIDGR
+1001 QIDER

-1020 VGGIQ
+1020 VGNIQ
-1025 TSVSQIQTSVS
+1025 TSVSQIQTQVS
-1036 QVQTDVQ
+1036 QIQTNVQ
-1043 NVQDKVSTGQWID
+1043 NVSDKVSTGPWID
-1056 LIGET
+1056 LIGVT
-1061 ESGTTITF
+1061 EAGTTITF

>member
-1 MNFNELKIMIDD
+1 MIDD

-46 LDIDFQIKNAMSKQ
+46 LDIDFQIKNSMSKQ

-147 LVVAKAVF
+147 LVVAKSVF

-166 IEWDDNGHKVEIPFV
+166 IEWDEEGHKVEIPFV

-187 NLENEVGHLQD
+187 NLEDEVGHLQD
-198 LVIGFDTEEI
+198 LVTGFDTEEI
-208 KTKVNELE
+208 KSKVNELE
-216 QATNRIEV
+216 QATSRIEV
-224 EITSLSDVYQPIGN
+224 EITSLADVYQPIGN

-267 INKNQVDWDL
+267 INKNQVEWDL

-318 ANQAVYAKQAK
+318 ANQAVYANQAK
-329 SSEVA
+329 SAKVA
-334 TTAMNVDW
+334 TTAMNVEW

-363 YLSTVSWNDIQ
+363 YLTTISWNDIQ
-374 NRPNVALVD
+374 SRPNVALVD
-383 DIPTKVSDLTNDSG
+383 DIPTKVSQLNNDAG
-397 YLTTVSWNDVQGKPN
+397 YLTTVSWNDVQNKPN
-412 IVEREYLDSRLVE
+412 IVEREYLDSRLEE

-435 IDEKISEIVIPEN
+435 IDEKISEIVIPDN

-456 NRYIQGDSSVWETRT
+456 NRYIQGDSSVWENRT
-471 EPGHWTDWK
+471 EPGHWTEWE

-490 ITIYKQYNHKYRAG
+490 IAIYRFEEGGQEKYRAY
-504 IEQLR
+504 IAQAT
-509 YVTPEFDTEDEVQN
+509 YFTQKFDTVDEVQN
-523 YLNSQSRIEWTN
+523 YLHSQSRIEWTSD
-535 YNDSTEIIV
+535 YEPIETIV
-544 STRQWVEGKTEFVQV
+544 STRQWIEGKTEFVQV

-567 LPTKVSDLTNDAG
+567 LPTKVSDLTNDSG
-580 YLTTISWNDIQNR
+580 YLTTISWNDIKDR
-593 PNIALKSDIP
+593 PNIALQSDIP
-603 TRTSELINDSG
+603 TKTSELINDSG

-684 ERFGSVSSIVKKLYS
+684 ERFGSSSYIVKKLYS
-699 ANEQRYIDGDG
+699 SNENKYIDGNGLVWEKQSIGHWTDWKYSDG
-710 LLWKKDESGQWGY
+710 EDHGEPTIKASGDRWRIVADTVYMTDEYSTRELAEEALNGDSLTFIYAEKTITSSRTWNEQEEY
-723 YDELAKKSEIPSKN
+723 VQIDELATVKN
-737 SELTNDSGFITEVY
+737 LPTRVSQLNNDAGYLTTVSWG
-751 WSDVQQKPDLPTQ
+751 DVQQKPDFVDETQLNRLRDDINSELNKKLNISDYNNTRLYSPT
-764 KDLTILR
+764 
-771 NDIQV
+771 V
-776 ELDKKADK
+776 EKF
-784 GTINTDSIESSEKK
+784 
-798 IDADGNVYQK
+798 IDGDGK
-808 VVTPGHFT
+808 
-816 DWVWSNGVDYSQ
+816 VWSNSGVIQ
-828 GMIIYS
+828 
-834 RQDKWYIGIDQ
+834 
-845 DTYSSKFYDSEE
+845 
-857 KCQEVLNTATHIDWY
+857 
-872 SSGDYEQTTI
+872 QT
-882 VLTSDRQWIGDEYTW
+882 
-897 NKIDELA
+897 DELA
-904 YKSGL
+904 YKSDLG
-909 TGIDTR
+909 GIDTR

-924 GLTTTVNGL
+924 GLTTTVTGL

-945 TYDSRIGQIE
+945 TYDSRIEQIE
-955 STTNGLS
+955 STTNGL
-962 TTVTGITNSVNGLTT
+962 T
-977 TVNGLS
+977 

-988 ISNRVDTVETRIG
+988 ISNRVETTETRIG

-1020 VGGIQ
+1020 VGNIQ
-1025 TSVSQIQTSVS
+1025 TSVSQIQTQVS

-1043 NVQDKVSTGQWID
+1043 NVQNKVSTGQWID
-1056 LIGET
+1056 LIGVT
-1061 ESGTTITF
+1061 EAGTTITF

>member
-147 LVVAKAVF
+147 LVVAKSVF
-155 GTTMYKQVDGI
+155 GTTMYKQVEGI
-166 IEWDDNGHKVEIPFV
+166 IEWDDEGHKVEIPFV

-187 NLENEVGHLQD
+187 NLEDEVGHLQD
-198 LVIGFDTEEI
+198 LVTGFDTEEI
-208 KTKVNELE
+208 KSKVNELE
-216 QATNRIEV
+216 QATSRIEV
-224 EITSLSDVYQPIGN
+224 EITSLADVYQPIGN

-267 INKNQVDWDL
+267 INKNQVEWDL

-304 KVVESNDYPGYAEN
+304 KVVESKDYPGYAEN
-318 ANQAVYAKQAK
+318 ANQAVYANQAK
-329 SSEVA
+329 SAEVA
-334 TTAMNVDW
+334 TTAMNVEW

-348 PNIPTKT
+348 PKIPTKT

-363 YLSTVSWNDIQ
+363 YLTTISWNDIK

-383 DIPTKVSDLTNDSG
+383 DIPTKVSQLNNDAG
-397 YLTTVSWNDVQGKPN
+397 YLTTVSWNDVQNKPN
-412 IVEREYLDSRLVE
+412 IVEREYLDSRLEE
-425 YPTKVEMNNT
+425 YPTKVEMDNT
-435 IDEKISEIVIPEN
+435 IDEKISEIVIPDN

-456 NRYIQGDSSVWETRT
+456 NRYIQGDSSVWENRT

-490 ITIYKQYNHKYRAG
+490 IAIYRFEEGGQEKYRAY
-504 IEQLR
+504 IAQAT
-509 YVTPEFDTEDEVQN
+509 YFTQKFDTVDEVQN
-523 YLNSQSRIEWTN
+523 YLHSQSRIEWTSD
-535 YNDSTEIIV
+535 YEPIETIV
-544 STRQWVEGKTEFVQV
+544 STRQWIEGKTEFVQV

-567 LPTKVSDLTNDAG
+567 LPTKVSDLTNDSG
-580 YLTTISWNDIQNR
+580 YLTTISWNDIKNR
-593 PNIALKSDIP
+593 PNIALQRDIP

-684 ERFGSVSSIVKKLYS
+684 ERFGSSSYIVKKLYS
-699 ANEQRYIDGDG
+699 SNENKYIDGNGLVWEKQSIGHWTDWKYSDG
-710 LLWKKDESGQWGY
+710 EDHGEPTIKASGDRWRIVADTVYMTDEYSTLELAEEALNGDSLTFIYAEKTITASRTWNEQEEY
-723 YDELAKKSEIPSKN
+723 VQIDELATVKN
-737 SELTNDSGFITEVY
+737 LPTKVSQLNNDAGYLTTVS
-751 WSDVQQKPDLPTQ
+751 WSDVQQKPDFVDETQLNRLRDDINSELNKKLNISDYNNTRLYSPT
-764 KDLTILR
+764 
-771 NDIQV
+771 V
-776 ELDKKADK
+776 EKF
-784 GTINTDSIESSEKK
+784 
-798 IDADGNVYQK
+798 IDGDGK
-808 VVTPGHFT
+808 VWTN
-816 DWVWSNGVDYSQ
+816 SGVLQ
-828 GMIIYS
+828 
-834 RQDKWYIGIDQ
+834 
-845 DTYSSKFYDSEE
+845 
-857 KCQEVLNTATHIDWY
+857 
-872 SSGDYEQTTI
+872 QT
-882 VLTSDRQWIGDEYTW
+882 
-897 NKIDELA
+897 DELA
-904 YKSGL
+904 YKSDLG
-909 TGIDTR
+909 GIDTR
-915 IGQIESTTN
+915 IGQIESRTDGLTTTVTGLSNRVDTYDSRIGQVETTTN

-933 STTVDGISNRVD
+933 SNRV
-945 TYDSRIGQIE
+945 G
-955 STTNGLS
+955 
-962 TTVTGITNSVNGLTT
+962 
-977 TVNGLS
+977 
-983 TTVNG
+983 
-988 ISNRVDTVETRIG
+988 TVETRIG
-1001 QIDGR
+1001 QVDER
-1006 VTGVEGSI
+1006 VGVVETSI

-1020 VGGIQ
+1020 VSGIQ
-1025 TSVSQIQTSVS
+1025 TSISQIQTSVS

-1043 NVQDKVSTGQWID
+1043 NVQNKVSTGQWID
-1056 LIGET
+1056 LIGVT
-1061 ESGTTITF
+1061 DAGTTITF